1 MCKINKWT
9 CFNVIT
15 GCLHNHV
22 LFSSHIKWEI
32 YGYRRNN
39 STKWLT
45 HINRY
50 CLQTIKSTGMPSSF
64 HDKVTIISDWW
75 KEAPG
80 NNHTR
85 ENKVVRYRD
94 KSPVT
99 GHCVIT
105 FVVPTF
111 WKIVVPLPS
120 VVNTHNPSEH
130 CNLLI
135 QRQSVTC
142 QMTWAFS
149 NTAVRTSHLAFFH
162 IQCVCSH
169 YSVRL
174 PNVETLSLF
183 FQIGKWTRKHLHT
196 RVGTLIV
203 ATIYLQL
210 IQNRYMFQCFLHLRN
225 QVEVTRA

>member
-105 FVVPTF
+105 FVVPDILKDCGALTF
-111 WKIVVPLPS
+111 SGQHTQSFRTLRS
-120 VVNTHNPSEH
+120 THPTTERHMSDDLGLQQH
-130 CNLLI
+130 SCKNLASRIL
-135 QRQSVTC
+135 SYT
-142 QMTWAFS
+142 
-149 NTAVRTSHLAFFH
+149 
-162 IQCVCSH
+162 VC
-169 YSVRL
+169 L
-174 PNVETLSLF
+174 FSLF
-183 FQIGKWTRKHLHT
+183 CSSTKCWNIITVLPDRQMNKETSTYEGWN
-196 RVGTLIV
+196 VNSGN
-203 ATIYLQL
+203 YL
-210 IQNRYMFQCFLHLRN
+210 F
-225 QVEVTRA
+225 TTDTK